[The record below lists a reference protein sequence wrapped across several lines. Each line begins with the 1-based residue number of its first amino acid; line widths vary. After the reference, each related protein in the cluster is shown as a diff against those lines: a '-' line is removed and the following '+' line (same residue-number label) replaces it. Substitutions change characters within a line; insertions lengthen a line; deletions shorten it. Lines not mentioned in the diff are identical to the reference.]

1 METMSTVYLA
11 ARAPNRLGRPAR
23 SSAAAP
29 LCIAGL
35 CVVALAFTW
44 VVAALVPATHVK
56 DAVALYDFTLLG
68 GPRLDDV
75 ANALL
80 HLLDPLLYTVWAGM
94 LVAVAFA
101 RGRLRVA
108 LAVGL
113 VLGLAPLTAE
123 MLKPLL
129 AHSHARIGGSEI
141 TAASWPSGHATA
153 ATALVLCAVLVSPR
167 RLRPTVAALGVMFV
181 AGVGLSLLILA
192 WHLPS
197 DVLGGYLVG
206 TLWVALAVA
215 GLRATEARSRSR
227 RPACAAA
234 GSATAVPRVPPG
246 PIAARTRIQIPPAR
260 LCSSRGRG

>member
-1 METMSTVYLA
+1 MHARHRAKLA
-11 ARAPNRLGRPAR
+11 NPP
-23 SSAAAP
+23 SATAP
-29 LCIAGL
+29 LCVAGL
-35 CVVALAFTW
+35 CVVALALTW

-56 DAVALYDFTLLG
+56 DAVALHDFTLLG
-68 GPRLDDV
+68 GPRVDDV

-80 HLLDPLLYTVWAGM
+80 HLLDPPLYTIWAGI

-101 RGRLRVA
+101 RGRPRVA
-108 LAVGL
+108 LAVGI

-153 ATALVLCAVLVSPR
+153 ATALVLCAVLVVPR
-167 RLRPTVAALGVMFV
+167 RLRPTVAVLGTMFA
-181 AGVGLSLLILA
+181 AGVGFSLLLLA

-215 GLRATEARSRSR
+215 ALRADEARSRSR
-227 RPACAAA
+227 RLRADRRSA
-234 GSATAVPRVPPG
+234 GISAGGR
-246 PIAARTRIQIPPAR
+246 ARHVRAGIP
-260 LCSSRGRG
+260 